1 MKEKNVGEIIKEI
14 APIKPRCNENCKKKC
29 SEKIIDQDREEIF
42 CKFYES
48 GDINVQWLYI
58 IKN

>member
-1 MKEKNVGEIIKEI
+1 MKEKKAGEIIKEI
-14 APIKPRCNENCKKKC
+14 APLRPRCNENCKKKC

-48 GDINVQWLYI
+48 GDINVQ
-58 IKN
+58 